1 MIFIYALSLTAL
13 LCCSTFVLLF
23 ISVESRR
30 PKLAVNLSGLL
41 TISLF
46 LWCTAQLVPI
56 LPEIRVGPTALPP
69 GSLRAAQQQS
79 YLQKHLVVGAAQ
91 ETSDV
96 PTLNS
101 SHYSPS
107 QDHTTVST
115 VLFIHLPK
123 TGGTTLACHL
133 QSYFGRKFIHYWQK
147 PSKERNFHESSGKT
161 CIFGHLPFG
170 FHKFLPAEKLQDSIG
185 YATFLRHP
193 IDRVISHYYYHKKT
207 VIDPWH
213 RTAARLN
220 LTEWVQTSDF
230 ANNFQTQ
237 MLAGMGAWWNEDNE
251 LTYLP
256 PREIDEN
263 GQMLPRSNLQITQA
277 HFDLAADQLKK
288 CFIFVGL
295 KERYPESLAI
305 FESMFSNSAKAK
317 NCGYAKK
324 TIHPPS
330 ASLSAAELKLI
341 RQYNKW
347 DLKLY
352 RLAVSMFNKQVQL
365 YLPKLKSAR
374 LDLGPPDS
382 PTTSQHL

>member
-123 TGGTTLACHL
+123 VLFTIIHTHVTALD
-133 QSYFGRKFIHYWQK
+133 GRNDSCLS
-147 PSKERNFHESSGKT
+147 PSKLLRKKVHPLLAKT
-161 CIFGHLPFG
+161 F
-170 FHKFLPAEKLQDSIG
+170 Q
-185 YATFLRHP
+185 
-193 IDRVISHYYYHKKT
+193 
-207 VIDPWH
+207 
-213 RTAARLN
+213 RTKCK
-220 LTEWVQTSDF
+220 
-230 ANNFQTQ
+230 
-237 MLAGMGAWWNEDNE
+237 
-251 LTYLP
+251 Y
-256 PREIDEN
+256 
-263 GQMLPRSNLQITQA
+263 
-277 HFDLAADQLKK
+277 LAAQQPMVVVMRLPVSRVQWQNMHFWTLTIWLSQGYIHILKRED
-288 CFIFVGL
+288 ISG
-295 KERYPESLAI
+295 
-305 FESMFSNSAKAK
+305 FSFHVYN
-317 NCGYAKK
+317 
-324 TIHPPS
+324 
-330 ASLSAAELKLI
+330 LI
-341 RQYNKW
+341 
-347 DLKLY
+347 
-352 RLAVSMFNKQVQL
+352 
-365 YLPKLKSAR
+365 
-374 LDLGPPDS
+374 
-382 PTTSQHL
+382 